1 MSTAMRHGMPIAYLC
16 NGQRVP
22 EDLHAASNRRVW
34 LVRAAM
40 RLRDRAP
47 PRRDE
52 AYLARHFGRG
62 QAHA

>member
-1 MSTAMRHGMPIAYLC
+1 LC

-22 EDLHAASNRRVW
+22 EDLHAASQRRVW
-34 LVRAAM
+34 LIRAAM
-40 RLRDRAP
+40 RLRDRVP
-47 PRRDE
+47 PQRDE

>member
-1 MSTAMRHGMPIAYLC
+1 MPIAYLC

-34 LVRAAM
+34 LIRAAM